1 MCNNCGRCFPD
12 RPWISSTS
20 GPVWWKKMSSLVRIT
35 LPYWHGATLCSYW
48 IGSLGWNIGLW
59 KIQYGMNF
67 VLETDHKPLQTL
79 LNTTE
84 LSKTP
89 PRIQRFRW
97 RLTRFNDK
105 VQYVPGK
112 HQITA
117 DALSRAP
124 VALPTWADEQLVQE
138 AENLVTHKSAILPA
152 TTNRLQEIRE
162 TQTRDE
168 ECAQVKTN
176 TACKDSQPICQINPC
191 FVHTWKTRPIYR
203 NSQLYPQRPPWY
215 HKVPRQSPYIGLVA
229 RTFNTCAKD
238 RPEPKEPLIA
248 SSFPSCPWERLG
260 MDLFELD
267 GKVYTWL

>member
-48 IGSLGWNIGLW
+48 KGSPGWNMGLR

-89 PRIQRFRW
+89 PRIQRFRL
-97 RLTRFNDK
+97 RLTRFNEK

-124 VALPTWADEQLVQE
+124 VALPTWADESEIPQP
-138 AENLVTHKSAILPA
+138 S
-152 TTNRLQEIRE
+152 QEIRE
-162 TQTRDE
+162 PSKVSAPPTSAVMVPKPTERVSRYGRV
-168 ECAQVKTN
+168 VKM
-176 TACKDSQPICQINPC
+176 
-191 FVHTWKTRPIYR
+191 
-203 NSQLYPQRPPWY
+203 
-215 HKVPRQSPYIGLVA
+215 
-229 RTFNTCAKD
+229 
-238 RPEPKEPLIA
+238 PK
-248 SSFPSCPWERLG
+248 RL
-260 MDLFELD
+260 DLKLKHF
-267 GKVYTWL
+267 